1 MCGTKNVPACLR
13 ECHVRLYST
22 HFDARTGAKFRIT
35 CRICGGRGY
44 SGGCAAPGITLSPD
58 GARAYVA
65 NRGSDT
71 ISVIDTATSTV
82 TDTVPT
88 GAGPG
93 IVALTPD
100 GTRGYVTLA
109 DAGLVSVLDT
119 ATNTFGTDIPV
130 GNGPAAAAV
139 TPDGGRVYVSQQAG
153 DTLSVIDTAT
163 NTVSDVITV
172 GNAPSGV
179 VITPDGARVYVACY
193 GSGAVSVIDTATN
206 TVSATIPAGP
216 VPILLAVNPDGSRV
230 YVTNVGNSTVGVID
244 TALGAVIDTIGVSA
258 QPRFLAVT
266 PDNAHVLV
274 ANSLPDTV
282 SVIDTATHTAVEN
295 IGVGAGPA
303 DLVIHPDGT
312 HAYVVNSEAGTVS
325 VIATTVLP
333 DQGSTAGGATVTVT
347 GHHLANATAV
357 RFGTAQAGITANTD
371 TSLTVT
377 EPAGSGAVPVT
388 VTTAG
393 GTGTLGTFYYTPL
406 PALTGISPGSG
417 PVAGSDD
424 EITLT
429 GRNLAGA
436 IDVYFGTSRAVIQSV
451 SDTEITV
458 RATTAPG
465 PGGVPVTVRTAGGS
479 VQGLTYTYVSSSTV
493 TDISPNSGPTSGGT
507 VVTITGTGLSYT
519 EQVTF
524 NGTPAPF
531 EIVSDTTVTAMSPP
545 SGAAGTV
552 TVTVT
557 GPVDSPTGSFTYIGG
572 PGV

>member
-1 MCGTKNVPACLR
+1 MFAFTPHISTPAPARSPGLR
-13 ECHVRLYST
+13 AAFV
-22 HFDARTGAKFRIT
+22 AGAVIPV
-35 CRICGGRGY
+35 GVL
-44 SGGCAAPGITLSPD
+44 PQGITLSPD

-71 ISVIDTATSTV
+71 VSVIDTV
-82 TDTVPT
+82 TDTVTATIPT
-88 GAGPG
+88 GAGPDF
-93 IVALTPD
+93 VALSPD
-100 GTRGYVTLA
+100 GTRGYVTVA

-119 ATNTFGTDIPV
+119 ATNALVADIPV
-130 GNGPAAAAV
+130 GAGPTMAAV
-139 TPDGGRVYVSQQAG
+139 TPDGTRVYVTQQAG
-153 DTLSVIDTAT
+153 TT
-163 NTVSDVITV
+163 
-172 GNAPSGV
+172 
-179 VITPDGARVYVACY
+179 
-193 GSGAVSVIDTATN
+193 VSVIDTATN
-206 TVSATIPAGP
+206 TVTDTVPVGAGGTGVVITPDGTRAYVACFSGSVRVIDTATNTVTTTITAGD
-216 VPILLAVNPDGSRV
+216 VPILLALTPDGARV
-230 YVTNVGNSTVGVID
+230 YVTNAGSSTVSVVD
-244 TALGAVIDTIGVSA
+244 TATNTVIDTIGVSA

-295 IGVGAGPA
+295 VGVGAGPSG
-303 DLVIHPDGT
+303 LVIHPDGT

-325 VIATTVLP
+325 VLATTVLP

-357 RFGTAQAGITANTD
+357 RFGTVQAGITANTD

-406 PALTGISPGSG
+406 PALTGISPDSG

-458 RATTAPG
+458 RASTAPG

-479 VQGLTYTYVSSSTV
+479 VQGLTYTYVGSSTV

-524 NGTPAPF
+524 NGIPAPF
-531 EIVSDTTVTAMSPP
+531 EIVSDTTVSATSPP

-552 TVTVT
+552 PVTVT

-572 PGV
+572 PGI